1 MQKATEGGGGG
12 ILIHCIVTALLQY
25 DKPSVYCSKASY
37 VGRPLRTLWPILL
50 QRLATQHTLDG
61 RKTGT

>member
-1 MQKATEGGGGG
+1 MEGF
-12 ILIHCIVTALLQY
+12 ILIHCIVTVLLLY
-25 DKPSVYCSKASY
+25 DKRTVYYSKASY
-37 VGRPLRTLWPILL
+37 VGRPLCTLWPILL